1 MDLSWFLELVEK
13 WLRGAGST
21 LLGFF
26 FFCLLGEVGVGLK
39 AAATPSQLS
48 WPALCQEGRESGTA
62 IVCLYKCPSVCV
74 WPDRCGWEGSRLGR
88 GYLGLR
94 GSSQILVPM
103 A

>member
-1 MDLSWFLELVEK
+1 MVSGTGREMAERC
-13 WLRGAGST
+13 WLDPS
-21 LLGFF
+21 GFV
-26 FFCLLGEVGVGLK
+26 FCLLGEVGVGLK
-39 AAATPSQLS
+39 AEATPSQLS

-62 IVCLYKCPSVCV
+62 IVCCTNARLSVSGLTGV
-74 WPDRCGWEGSRLGR
+74 AGRGAGWGR